1 MGSAVSCISNSR
13 RLFSIRATSILLL
26 LYQVALLDAQTR
38 VLEKKSQNPDIRITI
53 EVDNREWKR
62 EGTASITGTIENL
75 FDGPLEVAVTPTL
88 YLSRPAFPRDDTYW
102 APVDVLKDR
111 PLSLDKRPI
120 GSKGEGVAIRPNA
133 LRLTFKQKGDS
144 IPFRIDPQHILW
156 DRTISSVWPSMK
168 LFGVV
173 EPGTY
178 DVRLVVES
186 ERGKSE
192 SNRVKIVISGEK
204 K

>member
-1 MGSAVSCISNSR
+1 
-13 RLFSIRATSILLL
+13 
-26 LYQVALLDAQTR
+26 
-38 VLEKKSQNPDIRITI
+38 
-53 EVDNREWKR
+53 
-62 EGTASITGTIENL
+62 
-75 FDGPLEVAVTPTL
+75 
-88 YLSRPAFPRDDTYW
+88 
-102 APVDVLKDR
+102 VLKDR

-168 LFGVV
+168 LFGVA

-186 ERGKSE
+186 EHGKSE
-192 SNRVKIVISGEK
+192 SNRVKIVISDEK